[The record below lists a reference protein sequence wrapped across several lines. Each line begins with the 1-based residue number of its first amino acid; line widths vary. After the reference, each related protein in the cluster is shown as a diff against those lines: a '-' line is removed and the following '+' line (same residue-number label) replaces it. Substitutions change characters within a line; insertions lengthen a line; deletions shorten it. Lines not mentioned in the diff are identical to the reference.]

1 MARIFGGGYIW
12 AWWWVGGA
20 AITRST
26 EGAKVKSTLV
36 EWIEEAGPLH
46 GRKGLKTCDVRS
58 KRPGTPRMRSRN
70 DDESVQ
76 ARDCRL
82 IECRQVTCKREDSSQ
97 LSVKAEAITIRSP

>member
-1 MARIFGGGYIW
+1 M
-12 AWWWVGGA
+12 
-20 AITRST
+20 TRST

-70 DDESVQ
+70 DDESV
-76 ARDCRL
+76 
-82 IECRQVTCKREDSSQ
+82 
-97 LSVKAEAITIRSP
+97 